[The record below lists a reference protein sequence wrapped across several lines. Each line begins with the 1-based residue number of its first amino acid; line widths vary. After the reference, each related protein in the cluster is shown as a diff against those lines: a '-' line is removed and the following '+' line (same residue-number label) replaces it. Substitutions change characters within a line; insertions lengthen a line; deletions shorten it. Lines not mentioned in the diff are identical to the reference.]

1 MIRRPP
7 RSTLTDTL
15 FPYTTLFRSV
25 VDSGVDIRSGAGA
38 EIALETL
45 LGSKFIRI
53 TDATEGDELMEDLPR
68 EARFIPHEEC
78 SAEGRCVPRTAT
90 PVDVFDLTREATERI
105 EATDHDKLNALVNQL
120 ADVTEGK
127 RAPITAPVKGIAAL
141 ARHP

>member
-53 TDATEGDELMEDLPR
+53 TDATGGDELMEDLPR

-90 PVDVFDLTREATERI
+90 RSEERR
-105 EATDHDKLNALVNQL
+105 V
-120 ADVTEGK
+120 GK
-127 RAPITAPVKGIAAL
+127 ECVSTCRSRWSPEP
-141 ARHP
+141 

>member
-78 SAEGRCVPRTAT
+78 SAEGRCVPRTAP
-90 PVDVFDLTREATERI
+90 PVDVFDLTREATDRI
-105 EATDHDKLNALVNQL
+105 EETQNHKPHALVTQH
-120 ADVTEGK
+120 AAVTQGK
-127 RAPITAPVKGIAAL
+127 RA
-141 ARHP
+141 

>member
-53 TDATEGDELMEDLPR
+53 TDATEGDELIEDLPP

-90 PVDVFDLTREATERI
+90 PVDVFDLTPAATERI
-105 EATDHDKLNALVNQL
+105 AATDNDKPNALVNQL

-127 RAPITAPVKGIAAL
+127 RRSEENTY
-141 ARHP
+141 